1 MKKQIIKVFLIC
13 LHIYLIYFIT
23 NIVIYTFGIEKEN
36 KVNVSYFINNIKTLF
51 MILENGEIEIN
62 LLKIIGVISMYLVV
76 EMNIINYTCYLTEG
90 MKEIVRYH
98 SKSKFDYL
106 VKLLKVSQKY
116 ILQSICYWIVMLLF
130 AIFIINKV
138 EVVSINDII
147 MIVWFLLIN
156 SVFTSFIILI
166 SNIPLTTIILFVSK
180 LFIYNIFLGKEYYL
194 LIIIALI
201 LLVYLNITIKIG
213 EKLWKLG

>member
-1 MKKQIIKVFLIC
+1 MKKQIIKIFLIC

-62 LLKIIGVISMYLVV
+62 LLKIIGVISMYLVI
-76 EMNIINYTCYLTEG
+76 EINIINYICYLSDG
-90 MKEIVRYH
+90 MKEIIRYH

-106 VKLLKVSQKY
+106 VKVLKVSQKY
-116 ILQSICYWIVMLLF
+116 ILQSIYCWIVMLLF

-138 EVVSINDII
+138 GVVYINDII

-156 SVFTSFIILI
+156 YIFTSFIILV
-166 SNIPLTTIILFVSK
+166 SDIPLTTIILFVSK

-201 LLVYLNITIKIG
+201 LLVYLNITRKIG

>member
-90 MKEIVRYH
+90 M
-98 SKSKFDYL
+98 
-106 VKLLKVSQKY
+106 
-116 ILQSICYWIVMLLF
+116 
-130 AIFIINKV
+130 
-138 EVVSINDII
+138 
-147 MIVWFLLIN
+147 
-156 SVFTSFIILI
+156 
-166 SNIPLTTIILFVSK
+166 
-180 LFIYNIFLGKEYYL
+180 
-194 LIIIALI
+194 
-201 LLVYLNITIKIG
+201 
-213 EKLWKLG
+213 